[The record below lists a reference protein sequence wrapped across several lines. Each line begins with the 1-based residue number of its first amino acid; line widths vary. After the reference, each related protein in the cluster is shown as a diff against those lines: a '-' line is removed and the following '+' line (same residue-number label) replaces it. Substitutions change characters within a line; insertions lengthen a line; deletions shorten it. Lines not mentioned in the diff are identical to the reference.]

1 MYSIDQRFPMQCGRL
16 QVKVMEGF
24 LESGNV
30 MLQSEYGS
38 AAESHIFTAHA
49 TLRLL
54 PHTIVAIMRLL
65 KS

>member
-1 MYSIDQRFPMQCGRL
+1 
-16 QVKVMEGF
+16 MEGF